1 MRQALLERQTLK
13 EKKKVI
19 KINNGLIQYFVKV
32 KINAENHDAQNKKIV
47 YKESI
52 ILLFFFS
59 YFQAS
64 VWHGIITRHSV
75 GRKQRQLSVL

>member
-52 ILLFFFS
+52 ILLFFFHIS
-59 YFQAS
+59 KLQYGTALLQGT
-64 VWHGIITRHSV
+64 V
-75 GRKQRQLSVL
+75 